1 MDNFFSRQA
10 NGGAVFMGRTLVQAH
25 GNIGGYRNVFVKI
38 VNSNKGA
45 LSYPTSG
52 GIVKNPF
59 LGRAKIYAGDICEY
73 TPNLDNAHGAEVK
86 ILKFYEVAKDA
97 VDTST
102 TIEIVRDG
110 YRHIPFA
117 GDNIMIGQKN
127 FTTKA
132 KAVSVTRVEESTEVG
147 VDVWVLTLSEGLG
160 AEVKKGDILVEAA
173 GVGSN
178 LLPMV
183 TNPNSYAD
191 KDMDFLYDPST
202 SDKVYDGAR
211 YMFTPA
217 LAQQDT
223 IIDLLAVGKLPPAVL
238 ALNKSRVKTWF
249 NFY

>member
-59 LGRAKIYAGDICEY
+59 PGRAKIYAGDFCEY
-73 TPNLDNAHGAEVK
+73 TPNLDDAHGAEVK
-86 ILKFYEVAKDA
+86 ILKFYEAAKEA
-97 VDTST
+97 TSSDV
-102 TIEIVRDG
+102 TIKIVRDG
-110 YRHIPFA
+110 YRHIPFV
-117 GDNIMIGQKN
+117 GDNIMVGQKD

-132 KAVSVTRVEESTEVG
+132 KGVSVTRVEKSTDTG
-147 VDVWVLTLSEGLG
+147 VDVWILTLSEALG
-160 AEVKKGDILVEAA
+160 VAVKKGDILVEAA
-173 GVGSN
+173 GTGASV
-178 LLPMV
+178 LPMV

-202 SDKVYDGAR
+202 SDEDYDGAR

-249 NFY
+249 NL